1 MADVIKGEMIRGQ
14 IDTVILLALTDG
26 DKDSNDIRIAIEE
39 KSDNQYSIKQGT
51 FYSAMQRLVKQGL
64 IKEYRSSALD
74 GIRRKYYS
82 LTPKGTK
89 YLDKNREQ
97 WSISK
102 ALVDNLIDAEPTQ
115 VEIKPEKPAVEIV
128 DEFDSFKA
136 LVEKS
141 SEDFTLNTNDTD
153 ESYFDVLGAS
163 VLSDL
168 NAELEKAEAEN
179 ETNNSPTTTPQI
191 EDEKPLNVQV
201 EDEKL
206 DIIEEKSSDFIDDYL
221 SLSNKTKEELFS
233 FELDDEEDAF
243 ALQEDIDQ
251 VEQEDFNVVEEDFQ
265 AQDSTIDQNSET
277 LVEESTTEENIIV
290 KDSIQQ
296 NENVVEETS
305 NEEDDLLVIEEYTSS
320 NRNKYKQILNS
331 ILPKTERQEIQVKEE
346 KSDFEQVNIDSYE
359 NQQTNS
365 YQEEQE
371 KRALI
376 LEQMRNENLEKV
388 TEEKQERVERKQIN
402 SDPSDFSDLY
412 AMANRE
418 GFKIRTSHNTN
429 KYVGNGILIN
439 KLRAHSSFVFFILLF
454 VEALILNFALSS
466 ILEWKNPVK
475 LIILGCLAIYPLI
488 TLFMYLLSPK
498 RLVDEVSQFKDAM
511 GVALIIT
518 FQMTIIILCVAL
530 FASVD
535 FNNFKE
541 VSSFILLPFIL
552 ALNIPIYFILKYSLL
567 STGKYFTE

>member
-1 MADVIKGEMIRGQ
+1 
-14 IDTVILLALTDG
+14 
-26 DKDSNDIRIAIEE
+26 
-39 KSDNQYSIKQGT
+39 
-51 FYSAMQRLVKQGL
+51 
-64 IKEYRSSALD
+64 
-74 GIRRKYYS
+74 
-82 LTPKGTK
+82 
-89 YLDKNREQ
+89 
-97 WSISK
+97 
-102 ALVDNLIDAEPTQ
+102 
-115 VEIKPEKPAVEIV
+115 
-128 DEFDSFKA
+128 
-136 LVEKS
+136 
-141 SEDFTLNTNDTD
+141 
-153 ESYFDVLGAS
+153 
-163 VLSDL
+163 
-168 NAELEKAEAEN
+168 
-179 ETNNSPTTTPQI
+179 
-191 EDEKPLNVQV
+191 
-201 EDEKL
+201 
-206 DIIEEKSSDFIDDYL
+206 
-221 SLSNKTKEELFS
+221 
-233 FELDDEEDAF
+233 
-243 ALQEDIDQ
+243 
-251 VEQEDFNVVEEDFQ
+251 
-265 AQDSTIDQNSET
+265 
-277 LVEESTTEENIIV
+277 
-290 KDSIQQ
+290 
-296 NENVVEETS
+296 
-305 NEEDDLLVIEEYTSS
+305 
-320 NRNKYKQILNS
+320 
-331 ILPKTERQEIQVKEE
+331 
-346 KSDFEQVNIDSYE
+346 
-359 NQQTNS
+359 
-365 YQEEQE
+365 
-371 KRALI
+371 
-376 LEQMRNENLEKV
+376 MRNENLEKV